1 MLRAWALIL
10 PRVLGLLQRCRAQE
24 YSTPLLLEGVLEYI
38 LYAPR
43 GHNICG
49 AVVVARA
56 RMGEPASFR
65 NTLEGLEARDV
76 VVAGGLHDALVGA
89 LQAHGGVVQSVEA
102 GQALLHR

>member
-43 GHNICG
+43 
-49 AVVVARA
+49 VVTTFAALSWLRVR
-56 RMGEPASFR
+56 EWASLR
-65 NTLEGLEARDV
+65 RSEIP
-76 VVAGGLHDALVGA
+76 
-89 LQAHGGVVQSVEA
+89 
-102 GQALLHR
+102 

>member
-1 MLRAWALIL
+1 
-10 PRVLGLLQRCRAQE
+10 
-24 YSTPLLLEGVLEYI
+24 
-38 LYAPR
+38 
-43 GHNICG
+43 
-49 AVVVARA
+49 
-56 RMGEPASFR
+56 MGEPASFR